1 MQFLAMKLLFL
12 FTIATCL
19 QASATGYGQTVSLS
33 LQNAPLE
40 KAFTEI
46 KRQTGYNFVYTRA
59 QLSNTKPV
67 SVQVVNGS
75 LKEVLEKCFQDQPL
89 WFVLED
95 KYVVVQNRKVSVE
108 VPFLNITGR
117 VINEQAVPLAGVTI
131 TAKPSGKITS
141 TNAEGEFQLKDI
153 SEDEILVITSIGY
166 QAQEIAVN
174 NRTMILVKLKVSIS
188 QLDETMVMA
197 YGKTSMRLST
207 GNISKVSS
215 AELER
220 QPVGNPLLALTGRV
234 PGLNITQS
242 SGLNGAAVKVQIR
255 GQNSILQGSDPLYI
269 IDGIPYAPG
278 NSRLNQLINATG
290 EIGMS
295 PFNLVSMDNIESIE
309 VLKDADATAIYG
321 SRGANGVILITTKKG
336 SPGKTRFTA
345 NVNTGISR
353 VTRTMDMLNT
363 EQYIQ
368 MRREAF
374 RNDGLEPSA
383 DPLNPGYA
391 PDIMIWDS
399 TRYTDLKKMLIGGTA
414 RITNAQVS
422 VSGGSASTQFL
433 IGAAYL
439 RQTTVFPTDH
449 GETKA
454 SANFSITHTST
465 DKKFSIRLNGN
476 YLANENKLNVSDL
489 TSFINL
495 PPNIRLRDE
504 EGKVS
509 WAEGGVPIRFVLFR
523 VNPLAPLNTSYTG
536 KYRNLI
542 SNLELGYMIVPG
554 LQSRISF
561 GYNNLQGNE
570 YSAEPSTSIDPNSG
584 NLPSANFS
592 NNSISS
598 WIIEPQLE
606 YTKAFRFG
614 TVTALAGATWQENR
628 SEGISAQGYNYRN
641 DAMLGS
647 ISGAGDVFTSNN
659 FSQYRYNAL
668 FGRINY
674 NFRNRY
680 IVNASGRRDGSSR
693 FGPADR
699 FANFGA
705 IGAAWIFTEERFL
718 KEQWKLLSFGKIRAS
733 WGITGNDQIGDYRYL
748 ETWTAIPN
756 TYQGVPITE
765 PTSLFNPTYSWERNQ
780 KLEAAIELG
789 FLENKIMFSLA
800 FYKNRSNNQLINYT
814 LPIQTGFNSVLQNQN
829 AQLENKGLE
838 LQLSTK
844 NISTANFSWNSSFNL
859 SINRNKLVSF
869 PGLASSSYANTYV
882 IGKSITTRKLY
893 YSKGV
898 NPATGLYEFEDVDR
912 NGILNIADRINYRNV
927 DPKFIGGFSNE
938 LKYRNLSL
946 SLFFE
951 FRKQDGY
958 NFISNNTNTFT
969 PGYRP
974 FNHPVGVLDRWQNE
988 GDVTDVQK
996 FAARVSSPV
1005 VTNMNLY
1012 VPLSDANIT
1021 DASIIRC
1028 KNVSL
1033 SYALSAE
1040 LLKKMKI
1047 DRCLLYINAQN
1058 LFVLTKYRGADPEV
1072 QNLYIL
1078 PPLRTISG
1086 GINLTF

>member
-46 KRQTGYNFVYTRA
+46 KRQTGYHFVYTRA
-59 QLSNTKPV
+59 QLKHTKPI
-67 SVQVVNGS
+67 SLQVVNGP
-75 LKEVLEKCFQDQPL
+75 LKEVLEKCFQDQP
-89 WFVLED
+89 VGYVVED
-95 KYVVVQNRKVSVE
+95 RYVVVQDRRVAVGAPLFDVS
-108 VPFLNITGR
+108 GR
-117 VINEQAVPLAGVTI
+117 VINEQAIPLAGVTI
-131 TAKPSGKITS
+131 TAKKSGKITT
-141 TNAEGEFQLKDI
+141 TNAAGEFQLKNI
-153 SEDEILVITSIGY
+153 SEDELLVVTSVGY
-166 QAQEIAVN
+166 HAQEVAVQ
-174 NRTMILVKLKVSIS
+174 NRAMILVKLKVAIS

-242 SGLNGAAVKVQIR
+242 SGLNGAAVKVQLR

-336 SPGKTRFTA
+336 APGKTRVTA

-391 PDIMIWDS
+391 PDIMVWDS

-414 RITNAQVS
+414 RISNAQLS
-422 VSGGSASTQFL
+422 LSGGSASTQFL
-433 IGAAYL
+433 IGAAYQ

-476 YLANENKLNVSDL
+476 YLANENRLNVSDL

-509 WAEGGVPIRFVLFR
+509 WEEGGVPFINVLFR
-523 VNPLAPLNTSYTG
+523 PNPMGYLNTSYTG
-536 KYRNLI
+536 KFRNLI
-542 SNLELGYMIVPG
+542 TNAEVSYNLLTG
-554 LQSRISF
+554 LQARIGL
-561 GYNNLQGNE
+561 GYNNLQANE
-570 YSAEPSTSIDPNSG
+570 YSAEPSSSIDPNTG
-584 NLPSANFS
+584 NQPAANFS
-592 NNSISS
+592 TRTQTS

-606 YTKAFRFG
+606 YQKAFGFG
-614 TVTALAGATWQENR
+614 TLTGLVGSTFQDNTVEGLSTQAANYTNDALLGSINGAGIVRSSNSYAQYRYTAFFGRVN
-628 SEGISAQGYNYRN
+628 YNYRN
-641 DAMLGS
+641 
-647 ISGAGDVFTSNN
+647 
-659 FSQYRYNAL
+659 RYL
-668 FGRINY
+668 L
-674 NFRNRY
+674 
-680 IVNASGRRDGSSR
+680 NASGRRDGSSR
-693 FGPADR
+693 FGPSRR

-705 IGAAWIFTEERFL
+705 IGAAWIFTEE
-718 KEQWKLLSFGKIRAS
+718 KLLAGVKKVLSFGKIRGS
-733 WGITGNDQIGDYRYL
+733 WGVTGNDQIGDYRYL
-748 ETWTAIPN
+748 DTWTASPN
-756 TYQGVPITE
+756 TYQGIPVT
-765 PTSLFNPTYSWERNQ
+765 NPTALYNPDFSWERNR
-780 KLEAAIELG
+780 KVEVAVDLG
-789 FLENKIMFSLA
+789 FLENKLMVSGAL
-800 FYKNRSNNQLINYT
+800 YRNRSNNQLINYT
-814 LPIQTGFNSVLQNQN
+814 LPIQTGFNSVLRNLNAEMQNQ
-829 AQLENKGLE
+829 GLE
-838 LQLSTK
+838 VQVSTK
-844 NISTANFSWNSSFNL
+844 NITSTHFNWTSSLNW
-859 SINRNKLVSF
+859 SANRNKLLAF
-869 PGLASSSYANTYV
+869 PGLANSSYANTYV
-882 IGKSITTRKLY
+882 IGRSISTRQLY
-893 YSKGV
+893 YYRGV
-898 NPATGLYEFEDVDR
+898 NPTTGLYEYEDVDR
-912 NGILNIADRINYRNV
+912 NGVLDKEDRVNYRNV
-927 DPKFIGGFSNE
+927 DPVFFGGLLNTIE
-938 LKYRNLSL
+938 YKGLAVTI
-946 SLFFE
+946 FFE
-951 FRKQDGY
+951 FRKQKGY
-958 NFISNNTNTFT
+958 SFISNSSEVFI
-969 PGYRP
+969 PGFGLVNQP
-974 FNHPVGVLDRWQNE
+974 AAVLSRWQKE
-988 GDVTDVQK
+988 GDLASVQR
-996 FAARVSSPV
+996 FSADGASEAVN
-1005 VTNMNLY
+1005 NMYMYL
-1012 VPLSDANIT
+1012 PLSDANIT
-1021 DASIIRC
+1021 DASFIRC
-1028 KNVSL
+1028 KNIAL
-1033 SYALSAE
+1033 SYTIPERYVKS
-1040 LLKKMKI
+1040 LKLAK
-1047 DRCLLYINAQN
+1047 CQFFVNAQN
-1058 LFVLTKYRGADPEV
+1058 LFVITGYNGADPEV
-1072 QNLYIL
+1072 QNMFVL
-1078 PPLRTISG
+1078 PPLRTIIG
-1086 GINLTF
+1086 GLSITL